1 MAIRTEL
8 IQVGYDGRALF
19 PASSIEI
26 KNNTVLLGKSGCGKS
41 TLLKT
46 FAGLIPAI
54 SGKFEWTPKKEFGMI
69 FQKNALFDSMT
80 VLENVTYPLRRVKKV
95 SDNEAKDQALHY
107 LRAVG
112 LDHSLH
118 SLPHELSGGMQ
129 KRLGIAR
136 AIAMKPEFLLVDE
149 PTAGLDPLTTES
161 ICQLLLESSKEK
173 SIHLCLATNDTQ
185 VAKLLGEHFL
195 FVDENGIKPIT
206 RDQIEHSF

>member
-1 MAIRTEL
+1 MAICTEL
-8 IQVGYDGRALF
+8 IQVGYGGHALF
-19 PASSIEI
+19 SASSFEVR
-26 KNNTVLLGKSGCGKS
+26 NNTVLLGKSGCGKS

-46 FAGLIPAI
+46 FAGLIPVI
-54 SGKFEWTPKKEFGMI
+54 SGSFSWTNKKEFGMI

-80 VLENVTYPLRRVKKV
+80 VLENVTYPLRRVK
-95 SDNEAKDQALHY
+95 SIDDSEAKDQAIHF

-112 LDHSLH
+112 LDQSLH

-136 AIAMKPEFLLVDE
+136 AIAMKPEFLFVDE

-161 ICQLLLESSKEK
+161 ICQLLLDSSKEK

-195 FVDENGIKPIT
+195 FVDETGIKKIT